1 MSFSRQTLVEAC
13 DTFLRLLTQA
23 EMDTLVLRLE
33 LEDLEAAGSDRS
45 KQSRANGICRHVLAV
60 PEAEVGGR
68 PLARLIVEEAVN
80 IALSRERFLKEGAF
94 GGLFRSLERDG
105 FTVERGELRPAL
117 PEDLDLPAADDEVH
131 LLLAR
136 HGLDTALG
144 HLDQAI
150 TAHAQGNWA
159 SANSQLRSFYESI
172 FDEITLVL
180 DPENGVNVKAGETR
194 RQHLADLVPP
204 FIRRD
209 LNEWSDDGKNLIN
222 GILKRLHPQ
231 GAHPGLSDED
241 DSTFRLHLVL
251 VTTRL
256 FLRRLDVVLGGRS

>member
-1 MSFSRQTLVEAC
+1 MSFSRQTLIEAC
-13 DTFLRLLTQA
+13 DTFAHLLTQA
-23 EMDTLVLRLE
+23 QMDTLVLRLE
-33 LEDLEAAGSDRS
+33 LEDLEAARPGHS
-45 KQSRANGICRHVLAV
+45 KQARANGILRHLLEV
-60 PEAEVGGR
+60 PEAEVSGR
-68 PLARLIVEEAVN
+68 PLARLIVEEAVK
-80 IALSRERFLKEGAF
+80 IALSCKRPLKEGAF
-94 GGLFRSLERDG
+94 DGLLRSLERDG
-105 FTVERGELRPAL
+105 FTIEGGELRPAL

-159 SANSQLRSFYESI
+159 SANSQLRSFYESL

-180 DPENGVNVKAGETR
+180 DPENGTDIKSGETR
-194 RQHLADLVPP
+194 RRHLADIVPP

-209 LNEWSDDGKNLIN
+209 LNEWSDDGKNLVN
-222 GILKRLHPQ
+222 GILKRLHPH
-231 GAHPGLSDED
+231 GAHPGLSDEE

-251 VTTRL
+251 VTARL
-256 FLRRLDVVLGGRS
+256 FLRRLDALLARPL